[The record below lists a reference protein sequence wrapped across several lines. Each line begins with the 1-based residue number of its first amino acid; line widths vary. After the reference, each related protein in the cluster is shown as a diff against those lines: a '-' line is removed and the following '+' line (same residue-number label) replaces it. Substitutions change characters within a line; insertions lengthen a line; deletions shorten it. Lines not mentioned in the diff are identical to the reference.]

1 MAPSPMYDTNH
12 PLFKLFCPA
21 ALDAMARE
29 TGVVRRLRHVVV
41 PMLVLAL
48 VMSGSE
54 PGKRCLEAVR
64 QRYERLTVTTLAR
77 SSFWYRLTPALAE
90 MMHALVLRAL
100 PLVST
105 ALRFPRGALSG
116 FSELLALDSTVVRLH
131 RFLSGVW
138 PACRTNHSKSAIKL
152 HLVMRVADASAVRV
166 LLTGER
172 KSDAKVWTRVGPWVA
187 GRLLLLDLGY
197 YDFNLFARIQRNGG
211 YFLSR
216 AKSNFNPVL
225 HEAHRVWPGR
235 AIPIVGRTLRDVL
248 PELER
253 QVLDAKVVV
262 RHTRR
267 RWRGHA
273 KQAELPLRLVAVRD
287 EHSGEY
293 HSYLTNIPPEKVP
306 AEDIRDLYRL
316 RWQVELAFKAMKS
329 AGQLEVLPTENEHVV
344 KILVWA
350 SVLATLLSQAFYRL
364 VRARVAAGRFMPPL
378 RWARLFAR
386 FATSLLTALFCQ
398 SGDTL
403 KPLLDLMAHE
413 AEDPNLN
420 RKKRAFP
427 CVPELMPC

>member
-29 TGVVRRLRHVVV
+29 TGVVRRLRHVVL

-100 PLVST
+100 PLLNT

-116 FSELLALDSTVVRLH
+116 FSELLAIDSTVIRLH
-131 RFLSGVW
+131 RFLSSVW
-138 PACRTNHSKSAIKL
+138 PACRTNHSKAAIKL
-152 HLVMRVADASAVRV
+152 HIVMRIADCSPARV

-172 KSDAKVWTRVGPWVA
+172 TSDAKVWTRVGPWVA

-197 YDFNLFARIQRNGG
+197 YNFNLFARIQRNGG

-225 HEAHRVWPGR
+225 LGVHRNWPGR
-235 AIPIVGRTLRDVL
+235 AIDVIGRRLRDVL
-248 PELER
+248 PELQRE
-253 QVLDAKVVV
+253 VLDAKVEVQ
-262 RHTRR
+262 HTRR
-267 RWRGHA
+267 PYRGRA
-273 KQAELPLRLVAVRD
+273 QQGDLALRLVAVRD
-287 EHSGEY
+287 EKSGEY
-293 HSYLTNIPPEKVP
+293 HCYLTNIPNEQVT
-306 AEDIRDLYRL
+306 AEDIRNLYTL
-316 RWQVELAFKAMKS
+316 RWQIELFFKAMKS
-329 AGQLEVLPTENEHVV
+329 AGQIDVLPTENEHIV

-350 SVLATLLSQAFYRL
+350 SILGTLLSHTFYRL
-364 VRARVAAGRFMPPL
+364 VRASVPAERFMPPL
-378 RWARLFAR
+378 RWSRNFSRFASSLLPALFAQDHN
-386 FATSLLTALFCQ
+386 AIQELLA
-398 SGDTL
+398 
-403 KPLLDLMAHE
+403 LMAHE
-413 AEDPNLN
+413 AEDPNLH
-420 RKKRAFP
+420 RKKRALP
-427 CVPELMPC
+427 YVPELVPC